1 MMKFLPL
8 LLLLLTS
15 WGPPGSLGEG
25 IPQEN
30 TLSATS
36 PHFDEEEKYSTHM
49 PQHLRCDACQIISYQ
64 MWKHLSDMES
74 KPLGYRAKGDSL
86 SESEYTDV
94 LEKSCSQSWMDYGV
108 HEVNKVKH
116 FVGPG
121 LDKTVGITMM
131 MTGGP
136 WPGRLFKMCH
146 NYLGEFGEDQL
157 YGEYRQGGREAL
169 ERLLCKETCP
179 EEETPG
185 QAGFLQKEL

>member
-1 MMKFLPL
+1 MRL
-8 LLLLLTS
+8 LLLLLSLTG

-25 IPQEN
+25 IPQE
-30 TLSATS
+30 TIPLSATS

-64 MWKHLSDMES
+64 MWKHLSEVETKQQS
-74 KPLGYRAKGDSL
+74 HRAKGASL

-94 LEKSCSQSWMDYGV
+94 LEKACSQSWKNYGV
-108 HEVNKVKH
+108 HEVNKVKR

-121 LDKTVGITMM
+121 LENSVGISVM

-146 NYLGEFGEDQL
+146 NYLGELGEDQL
-157 YGEYRQGGREAL
+157 YREYRQGGRGAL
-169 ERLLCKETCP
+169 ERLLCRGTCP
-179 EEETPG
+179 EEEAPG
-185 QAGFLQKEL
+185 QGGFLQKEL